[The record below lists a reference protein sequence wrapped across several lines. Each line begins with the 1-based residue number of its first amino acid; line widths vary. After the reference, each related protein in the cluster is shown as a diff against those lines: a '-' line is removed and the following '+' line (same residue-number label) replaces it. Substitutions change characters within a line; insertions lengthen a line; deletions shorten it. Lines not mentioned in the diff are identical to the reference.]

1 MGAGVINSGDGG
13 GGRRGRRRS
22 RRSQPMSE
30 INVTPFVDVMLVLL
44 IIFMVAAPLMVA
56 GIEVDT
62 PDTAAGALPSEQE
75 EPLAV
80 TLTADGRLM
89 LMTTE
94 VPRGELV
101 ARLQGVLA
109 ERESDRVFVRA
120 DGSLP
125 YEEVAQVMG
134 ALTAAGITNISLVT
148 DSGGPAL
155 DDADG

>member
-1 MGAGVINSGDGG
+1 
-13 GGRRGRRRS
+13 
-22 RRSQPMSE
+22 
-30 INVTPFVDVMLVLL
+30 
-44 IIFMVAAPLMVA
+44 
-56 GIEVDT
+56 
-62 PDTAAGALPSEQE
+62 
-75 EPLAV
+75 
-80 TLTADGRLM
+80 
-89 LMTTE
+89 MTTE

-101 ARLQGVLA
+101 ARLRGVLA

-125 YEEVAQVMG
+125 YEQVAQVMG